1 MAKLT
6 EIELKKSIKEQNVES
21 IYYLYG
27 NEKLLV
33 RHYTDKLTEK
43 IAGKS
48 PSEFSCHVFSG
59 ADDMDQIAI
68 AANVLPFMGGKN
80 YVNIKDLDASKLS
93 DAAFAK
99 LMELLKNLPDTTS
112 VVISALTITPDM
124 SKAKNKKLVAEVA
137 RLGVVAELNKM
148 SQIALEKQ
156 LMSWARKQ
164 GATLTEADAGRLV
177 TYCGTDLSTL
187 QNELEKLCAYAYGRE
202 ITREDIEKTV
212 VKNLE
217 ARVFDLSKFVLT
229 SQYDKAFAQLD
240 MLFYQKE
247 EPVSILAVLASAY
260 VDMYRVRVA
269 VESGKKAV
277 DVAACFD
284 YKRKEFRL
292 TNAQRYA
299 KGLPTA
305 ALRESLAVLI
315 EADERMK
322 STPCDKQVLLQEL
335 IVKLMLLTKKEYDV
349 G

>member
-217 ARVFDLSKFVLT
+217 ARV
-229 SQYDKAFAQLD
+229 
-240 MLFYQKE
+240 
-247 EPVSILAVLASAY
+247 SILAVLASAY

>member
-1 MAKLT
+1 MAKLSET
-6 EIELKKSIKEQNVES
+6 ELRKSIKEQNMES

-33 RHYTDKLTEK
+33 RHYTNKLTEK

-48 PSEFSCHVFSG
+48 PSEFSFHVFSG
-59 ADDMDQIAI
+59 ADDIDQIAI

-80 YVNIKDLDASKLS
+80 YVNIKDLDACRLS
-93 DAAFAK
+93 DTAFAK
-99 LMELLKNLPDTTS
+99 LLEMLANLPDTTS
-112 VVISALTITPDM
+112 VVISALTIMPDM
-124 SKAKNKKLVAEVA
+124 SKTKNKKLVAEIA
-137 RLGVVAELNKM
+137 RLGVVAELNKIG
-148 SQIALEKQ
+148 QAALEKQ
-156 LMSWARKQ
+156 LASWARKQ
-164 GATLTEADAGRLV
+164 GATLTEAEAQRLIR
-177 TYCGTDLSTL
+177 YCGTDLSTL

-202 ITREDIEKTV
+202 ITQEDIEKTV

-217 ARVFDLSKFVLT
+217 ACVFDLSKFVLT
-229 SQYDKAFAQLD
+229 GQYDKAFGQLD

-269 VESGKKAV
+269 IENGKKTA
-277 DVAACFD
+277 DIAACFD

-305 ALRESLAVLI
+305 ALRESLAALI
-315 EADERMK
+315 EVDEKMK

-335 IVKLMLLTKKEYDV
+335 IVKLMLLAKKEYDV